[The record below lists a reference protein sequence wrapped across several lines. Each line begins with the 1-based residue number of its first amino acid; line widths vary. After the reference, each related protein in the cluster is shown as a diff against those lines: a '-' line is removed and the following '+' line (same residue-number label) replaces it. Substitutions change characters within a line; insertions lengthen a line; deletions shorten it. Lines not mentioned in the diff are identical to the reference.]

1 MTFIRDF
8 TNYFGRAESW
18 LGNNPLSSTGKPE
31 HTSTKCLDPCCIVVQ
46 ILPSPSSNRIQ
57 T

>member
-18 LGNNPLSSTGKPE
+18 LGTNPVSSTKQPE
-31 HTSTKCLDPCCIVVQ
+31 YTSTKHLDSRCEVVQ
-46 ILPSPSSNRIQ
+46 ILPSPDIDITQ